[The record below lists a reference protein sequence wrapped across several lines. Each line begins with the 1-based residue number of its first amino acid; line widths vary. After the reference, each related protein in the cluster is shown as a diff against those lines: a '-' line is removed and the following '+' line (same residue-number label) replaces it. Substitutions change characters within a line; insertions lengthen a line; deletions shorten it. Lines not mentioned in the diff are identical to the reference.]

1 MERDRGAG
9 MTDAMILQLIVE
21 VLDAEIGRDAYPNNT
36 NWQDHWGLSD
46 ENFAALQEAVDRLEL
61 V

>member
-1 MERDRGAG
+1 

-46 ENFAALQEAVDRLEL
+46 EDFGALQEAVDRLEL
-61 V
+61 A

>member
-1 MERDRGAG
+1 
-9 MTDAMILQLIVE
+9 MTDTEILKLIVE

-46 ENFAALQEAVDRLEL
+46 EDFGALREAVDRLEL

>member
-1 MERDRGAG
+1 

-21 VLDAEIGRDAYPNNT
+21 VLDSEIGVSASNY
-36 NWQDHWGLSD
+36 NWQHHWELSD
-46 ENFAALQEAVDRLEL
+46 EDYAALQDAIERLEL